1 MPAVSLSRPARR
13 PMGATCPPTAL
24 RRPCDGVPSRRGR
37 QRALSKVQFDMP
49 HALVT
54 LTDVD
59 GNVEIEVWPKS
70 GQSAFVIVPPDIA
83 RAIAERIRLMAD
95 AADAAAA
102 DDTEPGPSN
111 IVDLAS
117 RRKLD

>member
-1 MPAVSLSRPARR
+1 
-13 PMGATCPPTAL
+13 
-24 RRPCDGVPSRRGR
+24 
-37 QRALSKVQFDMP
+37 MP

-95 AADAAAA
+95 AADAADAAAA